1 MLGGENMA
9 SLTLAIPS
17 EIKHR
22 MEEFKYINWSEVA
35 REAIADKIRL
45 LEKMD
50 KLLSRS
56 NLTEEDTIR
65 YGRMIKKRQWL
76 KTKKLLS

>member
-1 MLGGENMA
+1 MA

-17 EIKHR
+17 ELKHR

-45 LEKMD
+45 LGKMD
-50 KLLSRS
+50 KLLSKS
-56 NLTEEDTIR
+56 DLAEEDAIR
-65 YGRMIKKRQWL
+65 YGRIIKKRQWA
-76 KTKKLLS
+76 KTKRLIS